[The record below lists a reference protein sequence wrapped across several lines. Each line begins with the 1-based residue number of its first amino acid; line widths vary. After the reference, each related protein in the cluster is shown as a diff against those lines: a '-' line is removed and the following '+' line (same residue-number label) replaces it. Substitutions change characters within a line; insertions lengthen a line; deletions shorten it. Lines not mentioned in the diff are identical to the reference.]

1 MTSFGRTSEML
12 DGCELFAF
20 DDGAIRNSD
29 EIQTEFR
36 AEIRNRNSKFT
47 MLTRIIMYRERK
59 RCRTRD
65 ALTGPAKSDGESVEV
80 GDPSPKT
87 SERTLMNFS
96 QTLMNFSRIT
106 QTESEKLRKF
116 RTVSNGALSE
126 RSKWRRTGF
135 AFDDVRARSSD
146 TRNEHK
152 QPTQVTSEER
162 MNLSFIGFFGTCKVM
177 VHWRYYPHC
186 TLKPLCVQRVR
197 LCVYLSDR
205 EAGAV
210 AVFAWNDQHTHTADC
225 ALYSVQLEQ
234 HDENCSYAS
243 CVLHTSPPIRRTKRS
258 SGNAV
263 QAALQCQAPPS
274 VRVSRWLLDLNSC
287 GFPFWW
293 RLRWSLQSSDSRDGQ
308 ANRRLIAR

>member
-162 MNLSFIGFFGTCKVM
+162 MNLKLHRLLRDLQSDGAFALLSALHAEAALCTACAFVCVSFGPWGGRC
-177 VHWRYYPHC
+177 C
-186 TLKPLCVQRVR
+186 SVR
-197 LCVYLSDR
+197 LKRST
-205 EAGAV
+205 
-210 AVFAWNDQHTHTADC
+210 HTHSWLCIVQCTAWTAWWKLFVRFVC
-225 ALYSVQLEQ
+225 AAHISAYSANKTQLRQ
-234 HDENCSYAS
+234 RCPSG
-243 CVLHTSPPIRRTKRS
+243 SPVPS
-258 SGNAV
+258 S
-263 QAALQCQAPPS
+263 AL
-274 VRVSRWLLDLNSC
+274 R
-287 GFPFWW
+287 
-293 RLRWSLQSSDSRDGQ
+293 
-308 ANRRLIAR
+308 